1 VEYFVAVA
9 QVYAY
14 SVNKNQSMEKVDSI
28 EAYLL
33 SKAEWEVELNQLR
46 KILLSFD
53 LKECIKWN
61 APVYTYQGKN
71 LIGLG
76 AFKSYVGIWFFQ
88 GALLSDSENVL
99 TNAQEDKTKAMRQIR
114 FNSGDEIPE
123 DLLRNFIAET
133 IQNHLDGKKIEPRK
147 PKPHILH
154 PLLKKAFQENPKL
167 EIAFNTITPYKQ
179 KEYSAYLAQAK
190 REATQLNRL
199 EKVLPLILA
208 GKGINDKYR
217 C

>member
-1 VEYFVAVA
+1 MAKF
-9 QVYAY
+9 
-14 SVNKNQSMEKVDSI
+14 DSF
-28 EAYLL
+28 EAYRA
-33 SKAEWEVELNQLR
+33 SKWQWEKELDQLR
-46 KILLSFD
+46 TILISFD

-61 APVYTYQGKN
+61 APVYTYQGQN

-133 IQNHLDGKKIEPRK
+133 IQNHLDGKKIKPRK
-147 PKPHILH
+147 STPLILH
-154 PLLKKAFQENPKL
+154 PLLKKAF
-167 EIAFNTITPYKQ
+167 
-179 KEYSAYLAQAK
+179 
-190 REATQLNRL
+190 
-199 EKVLPLILA
+199 
-208 GKGINDKYR
+208 
-217 C
+217 

>member
-1 VEYFVAVA
+1 
-9 QVYAY
+9 
-14 SVNKNQSMEKVDSI
+14 MEKVDSI
-28 EAYLL
+28 DTYLI

-46 KILLSFD
+46 TILLSFD

-61 APVYTYQGKN
+61 APVYTYQGQN

-76 AFKSYVGIWFFQ
+76 AFKNYVGIWFFQ

-99 TNAQEDKTKAMRQIR
+99 TNAQEDKTKAMRQMR
-114 FNSGDEIPE
+114 FNSGDQIPE

-147 PKPHILH
+147 SKPLILH
-154 PLLKKAFQENPKL
+154 PLLKDAFQKNPALK
-167 EIAFNTITPYKQ
+167 IAFDLITPYKQ
-179 KEYSAYLAQAK
+179 KEYCAYLAQAK
-190 REATQLNRL
+190 REETQIKRL
-199 EKVLPLILA
+199 EKIIPLIFA
-208 GKGINDKYR
+208 GKGMNDKYR